1 MSTIISMI
9 TCMLFL
15 LIFVGLPIIGVAWL
29 IIDYVNNKRNKK
41 YLEWIERLDKLEKN
55 HIHYTR

>member
-1 MSTIISMI
+1 MTTVISMV

-15 LIFVGLPIIGVAWL
+15 LIFVGLPIVGIAWL
-29 IIDYVNNKRNKK
+29 IISYVDNKRNKR
-41 YLEWIERLDKLEKN
+41 YLEWIKHLDDLNNN

>member
-41 YLEWIERLDKLEKN
+41 YLEWIEHLDKLEKN

>member
-1 MSTIISMI
+1 MTTVISMV

-15 LIFVGLPIIGVAWL
+15 LIFVGLPIVGIAWL
-29 IIDYVNNKRNKK
+29 VNSYVDNKRNKR
-41 YLEWIERLDKLEKN
+41 YLEWIKHLDDLNNN

>member
-29 IIDYVNNKRNKK
+29 IINYVENKRNRR
-41 YLEWIERLDKLEKN
+41 YLKWIEHLDKLEKG

>member
-1 MSTIISMI
+1 MTTVISMV

-15 LIFVGLPIIGVAWL
+15 LVFVGLPTVGIAWL
-29 IIDYVNNKRNKK
+29 VISYVDNKRNKR
-41 YLEWIERLDKLEKN
+41 YLEWIKHLDDLNNN